1 MSRYRKLGM
10 TSSGS
15 SDQSSHRSIQRYR
28 QRGRW
33 PADVESK
40 THRNRRLC
48 VFRSHQSMYATP
60 PPPRST
66 YPEFGMI
73 MLLSVGQGLG
83 HGEVYDSIALAS
95 VFSL

>member
-1 MSRYRKLGM
+1 
-10 TSSGS
+10 
-15 SDQSSHRSIQRYR
+15 
-28 QRGRW
+28 
-33 PADVESK
+33 
-40 THRNRRLC
+40 
-48 VFRSHQSMYATP
+48 MYATP